1 MARTPSPPHGDTI
14 VAALPHFN
22 DRFRRPYGLPALT
35 DPFLRTLGSDE
46 DLFRDANAVRRSGV
60 LDASCAI
67 IARIALQLV
76 PRYAA
81 GLAHGERQVAVVDP
95 DVRDDAPFLSGPVL
109 LINPLGGLDNWR
121 SLAKW
126 FRSVEEN
133 RRRESLAG
141 LASEIRRDYAVIDP
155 LLRNGPDGRAA
166 VIPPSEAFSASRAA
180 EVSFIY
186 DIPVETLRAW
196 KRRYRPERA
205 ARKPGAPRT
214 NR

>member
-1 MARTPSPPHGDTI
+1 MARKPSPPHDDT
-14 VAALPHFN
+14 VDAALPDFN
-22 DRFRRPYGLPALT
+22 GRFRHRYGLPQLT
-35 DPFLRTLGSDE
+35 APFLRTRGDDAE
-46 DLFRDANAVRRSGV
+46 LFRDVDVVRSGGV

-76 PRYAA
+76 PRYTAA
-81 GLAHGERQVAVVDP
+81 LVHGERQVAIVDP
-95 DVRDDAPFLSGPVL
+95 GVREGAPFLSGPAL
-109 LINPLGGLDNWR
+109 LINPLGGFDNWR

-126 FRSVEEN
+126 FRSAEET
-133 RRRESLAG
+133 RRREALAG

-155 LLRNGPDGRAA
+155 LLRNSQDGRAV

-205 ARKPGAPRT
+205 AGKPGAPRK